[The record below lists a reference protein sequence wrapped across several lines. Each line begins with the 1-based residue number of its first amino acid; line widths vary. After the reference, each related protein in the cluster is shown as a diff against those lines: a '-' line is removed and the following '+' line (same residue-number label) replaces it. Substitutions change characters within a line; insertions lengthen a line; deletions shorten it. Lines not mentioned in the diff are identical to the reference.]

1 MALSET
7 NLKILRDKSFRQHL
21 PTWANTFRR
30 VDRLLQDIGPK
41 CSRLEGIWQAIWAE
55 IYHDKKLLAWFKR
68 KYSDEE
74 QTREVERPV
83 QRARNPV
90 DRAIKVLQ
98 SYGKPKR

>member
-21 PTWANTFRR
+21 PQWANAFRR
-30 VDRLLQDIGPK
+30 ADRLVQDIGPK
-41 CSRLEGIWQAIWAE
+41 CPRLESVWQAIWAE
-55 IYHDKKLLAWFKR
+55 IYHDKKLLAWFKQ
-68 KYSDEE
+68 KYPDGK

-83 QRARNPV
+83 RRARTPV